1 MEVILQPDAEAVG
14 HYAAR
19 VMARVMR
26 SRPTPVLGLATGTT
40 PLPLYRELIR
50 LHREEGL
57 DFSPCSTF
65 NLDEYVG
72 LPAHHPQSYRSFMQE
87 HLLSLINV
95 DSTRVHIPDGMADDI
110 ATACADY
117 EASIRNAD
125 GIDVQVLGIGTS
137 GHIGFN
143 EPTSSLRSRTRI
155 KTLTDRT
162 RRDNARFFETEAE
175 VPHHVITMGIGT
187 ILDSRRCLMLATG
200 AGKAPAVAAMIEGP
214 LTAMCPASALQLHP
228 HVTVVLDE
236 AAARDLKHTPYY
248 RWVYEN
254 KPNWQRD

>member
-1 MEVILQPDAEAVG
+1 MAE
-14 HYAAR
+14 
-19 VMARVMR
+19 
-26 SRPTPVLGLATGTT
+26 
-40 PLPLYRELIR
+40 
-50 LHREEGL
+50 
-57 DFSPCSTF
+57 
-65 NLDEYVG
+65 
-72 LPAHHPQSYRSFMQE
+72 
-87 HLLSLINV
+87 
-95 DSTRVHIPDGMADDI
+95 DI

-117 EASIRNAD
+117 EEAIRKAG

-162 RRDNARFFETEAE
+162 RRDNARFFSAEEE

-187 ILDSRRCLMLATG
+187 IMDSHRCLMLATG

-214 LTAMCPASALQLHP
+214 LTAMCPASALQMHP
-228 HVTVVLDE
+228 QVTVVLDE
-236 AAARDLKHTPYY
+236 AAARTLTHSSYY

-254 KPNWQRD
+254 KPDWQRD

>member
-1 MEVILQPDAEAVG
+1 MEVILQPDADAVG
-14 HYAAR
+14 RYAAR
-19 VMARVMR
+19 VVARVMR
-26 SRPTPVLGLATGTT
+26 NRPAPVLGLATGTT

-57 DFSPCSTF
+57 DFSTCSTF

-72 LPAHHPQSYRSFMQE
+72 LPAHHAQSYRSFMQE
-87 HLLSLINV
+87 HLHAHLNV
-95 DSTRVHIPDGMADDI
+95 APARVHIPDGMAEDI

-117 EASIRNAD
+117 EAAIRDAG

-214 LTAMCPASALQLHP
+214 LTAMCPASALQMHP

-236 AAARDLKHTPYY
+236 AAARDLKHTSYY

-254 KPNWQRD
+254 KPDWQRD

>member
-1 MEVILQPDAEAVG
+1 MEVIIQPNAEAVG
-14 HYAAR
+14 RYAAR
-19 VMARVMR
+19 VVTRVMR
-26 SRPTPVLGLATGTT
+26 GRLAPVLGLATGTT
-40 PLPLYRELIR
+40 PLPLYQELIR
-50 LHREEGL
+50 LHREEAL
-57 DFSPCSTF
+57 DFGTCSTF

-72 LPAHHPQSYRSFMQE
+72 LPARHPQSYRSFMQE
-87 HLLSLINV
+87 HLLSRINV
-95 DSTRVHIPDGMADDI
+95 PPERVHIPDGMAEDI
-110 ATACADY
+110 ASACADY
-117 EASIRNAD
+117 EAAIQKAD

-162 RRDNARFFETEAE
+162 RQDNARFFGAE
-175 VPHHVITMGIGT
+175 EDVPHHVITMGIGT

-214 LTAMCPASALQLHP
+214 LTAMCPASALQMHP
-228 HVTVVLDE
+228 QVTVVLDE
-236 AAARDLKHTPYY
+236 AAASALTHASYY

-254 KPNWQRD
+254 KPAWQRD